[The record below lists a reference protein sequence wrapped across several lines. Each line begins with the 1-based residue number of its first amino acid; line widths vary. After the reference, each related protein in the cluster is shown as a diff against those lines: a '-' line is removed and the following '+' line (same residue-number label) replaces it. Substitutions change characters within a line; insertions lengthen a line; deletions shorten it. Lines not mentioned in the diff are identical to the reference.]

1 MEPSLISF
9 LSFLITF
16 QLLFVGIFLITHK
29 KGNRRNNILL
39 GTIFILIAWNMGNLT
54 LQMNGVVFKWE
65 FLQDIDDGFF
75 LLYGPIFYLYAQG
88 VIFKDFKLSRGNLL
102 HLIPYLLLTISLL
115 SFKNLTPVTSEDIIM
130 NDLPWQF
137 YLIGALMYAHFFVY
151 LGLTYK
157 SLLKYR
163 KIIKENY
170 SQIDQINLD
179 WLSVSINTF
188 ALVAFVSLIQSFIT
202 LAENRSVFMVTSVLL
217 LIFIFYFV
225 NKVILKALRQPEIFA
240 GIAQNETSKYLGSNL
255 TPSQI
260 EEYKKQLLALLNTEK
275 PFLNPQV
282 SLTDLSEK
290 LSVSTKHLSQVINQS
305 FNKSFF
311 DFVNTYRIQEVQQI
325 LKESKDDKLTVLEAM
340 YEAGFNSKSSFNTAF
355 KKETGQ
361 TPSEFR
367 KKHLT
372 NAFDILISVDCDNHS
387 GDICC
392 IIY

>member
-1 MEPSLISF
+1 MDLSLISY
-9 LSFLITF
+9 LSFLIAF

-29 KGNRRNNILL
+29 KGIRRNNILL
-39 GTIFILIAWNMGNLT
+39 GTIFVLIAWNVGDLT
-54 LQMNGVVFKWE
+54 LQMNGVVLKWE
-65 FLQDIDDGFF
+65 FLQHIDDGFF

-88 VIFKDFKLSRGNLL
+88 VIFRDFKLSSRNLL

-115 SFKNLTPVTSEDIIM
+115 SFRNLTPSISEEIIK
-130 NDLPWQF
+130 NNLPWQF
-137 YLIGALMYAHFFVY
+137 YLITALMYAHFFVY
-151 LGLTYK
+151 LGLSYK
-157 SLLKYR
+157 SLWKYR
-163 KIIKENY
+163 QIIKNKY

-179 WLSVSINTF
+179 WLSSSLNTF
-188 ALVAFVSLIQSFIT
+188 GLLTFVSLINNFIP
-202 LAENRSVFMVTSVLL
+202 LAENRSVFMVTLVLL
-217 LIFIFYFV
+217 LIFVFFFV

-255 TPSQI
+255 TSSQI

-311 DFVNTYRIQEVQQI
+311 DFINTYRIQEAQQI
-325 LKESKDDKLTVLEAM
+325 LKKSKDDKMTVLEVM
-340 YEAGFNSKSSFNTAF
+340 YQVGFNSKSSFNAAF

-361 TPSEFR
+361 TPTEFR
-367 KKHLT
+367 KM
-372 NAFDILISVDCDNHS
+372 I
-387 GDICC
+387 
-392 IIY
+392 

>member
-1 MEPSLISF
+1 MDLSLISY

-16 QLLFVGIFLITHK
+16 QLVFVGIFLITHK

-39 GTIFILIAWNMGNLT
+39 GTIFILIAWNMGDLT

-65 FLQDIDDGFF
+65 FLQLLDDGFF

-88 VIFKDFKLSRGNLL
+88 VIFRDFKLSSGNLL

-115 SFKNLTPVTSEDIIM
+115 SLRNLTPSTSEEIIK

-137 YLIGALMYAHFFVY
+137 YLISALMYAHFFVY

-157 SLLKYR
+157 SLWKYR
-163 KIIKENY
+163 KIIKNKY

-179 WLSVSINTF
+179 WLSFSINTF
-188 ALVAFVSLIQSFIT
+188 GLLTFVSLIQNFIA
-202 LAENRSVFMVTSVLL
+202 LAENRSVFMVTLVLL

-240 GIAQNETSKYLGSNL
+240 GITQNETSKYLGSNL

-260 EEYKKQLLALLNTEK
+260 EEYKKQLLALLRTEK

-311 DFVNTYRIQEVQQI
+311 DFINTYRIQEVQQI
-325 LKESKDDKLTVLEAM
+325 LKESKDDKMTVLEVM

-361 TPSEFR
+361 TPTEFR
-367 KKHLT
+367 KM
-372 NAFDILISVDCDNHS
+372 I
-387 GDICC
+387 
-392 IIY
+392 

>member
-1 MEPSLISF
+1 MDPSLISL

-39 GTIFILIAWNMGNLT
+39 GTIFILIAWNMGDLT

-65 FLQDIDDGFF
+65 FLQIIDSGFF

-88 VIFKDFKLSRGNLL
+88 VIFKDFKLSSGSLL

-115 SFKNLTPVTSEDIIM
+115 SLRNLTPSTSEEIIKG
-130 NDLPWQF
+130 DLPWQF
-137 YLIGALMYAHFFVY
+137 YLISALMYAHVFVY

-163 KIIKENY
+163 KIIKNKY

-179 WLSVSINTF
+179 WLSFALNTF
-188 ALVAFVSLIQSFIT
+188 GLLAFISLIQNFIV
-202 LAENRSVFMVTSVLL
+202 LAKNRSVFMVTLVLL
-217 LIFIFYFV
+217 LIFVFYFV

-240 GIAQNETSKYLGSNL
+240 GITQNETTKYLGSNL

-260 EEYKKQLLALLNTEK
+260 EEYKKQLLALLRTEK

-290 LSVSTKHLSQVINQS
+290 LSVPTKHLSQVINQS

-311 DFVNTYRIQEVQQI
+311 DFINTYRIQEVQQT
-325 LKESKDDKLTVLEAM
+325 LKESMDDKLTVLEAM
-340 YEAGFNSKSSFNTAF
+340 YQAGFNSKSSFNTAF

-361 TPSEFR
+361 TPTEFR
-367 KKHLT
+367 KM
-372 NAFDILISVDCDNHS
+372 I
-387 GDICC
+387 
-392 IIY
+392 

>member
-1 MEPSLISF
+1 
-9 LSFLITF
+9 
-16 QLLFVGIFLITHK
+16 
-29 KGNRRNNILL
+29 
-39 GTIFILIAWNMGNLT
+39 
-54 LQMNGVVFKWE
+54 
-65 FLQDIDDGFF
+65 
-75 LLYGPIFYLYAQG
+75 
-88 VIFKDFKLSRGNLL
+88 L
-102 HLIPYLLLTISLL
+102 HLIPYLLLTILL
-115 SFKNLTPVTSEDIIM
+115 LFLKNLTPVTSEEIIK

-137 YLIGALMYAHFFVY
+137 YLINALMYVHIFVY

-157 SLLKYR
+157 SLWKYR
-163 KIIKENY
+163 QIIKNKY

-179 WLSVSINTF
+179 WLSFSINTF
-188 ALVAFVSLIQSFIT
+188 GLLTFVSLIQSFIG
-202 LAENRSVFMVTSVLL
+202 LAENRSVFIATFVLL

-260 EEYKKQLLALLNTEK
+260 EEYKKQLLALLRTEK

-290 LSVSTKHLSQVINQS
+290 LSVSSKHLSQVINQS

-311 DFVNTYRIQEVQQI
+311 DFINTFRIQEVKQI

-340 YEAGFNSKSSFNTAF
+340 YQAGFNSKSSFNTAF

-361 TPSEFR
+361 TPTQFR
-367 KKHLT
+367 KM
-372 NAFDILISVDCDNHS
+372 I
-387 GDICC
+387 
-392 IIY
+392 

>member
-1 MEPSLISF
+1 MEPSLISL
-9 LSFLITF
+9 LSFLVTF

-39 GTIFILIAWNMGNLT
+39 STIFILIAWNMGDLT

-65 FLQDIDDGFF
+65 FLQHIDDGFF

-88 VIFKDFKLSRGNLL
+88 VIFRDFKLSSGNLL

-115 SFKNLTPVTSEDIIM
+115 SLRNFTPSTSEEIIK
-130 NDLPWQF
+130 NELPWQF
-137 YLIGALMYAHFFVY
+137 YLISALMYAHIFVY

-157 SLLKYR
+157 SLWKYR
-163 KIIKENY
+163 KIIRNKY

-179 WLSVSINTF
+179 WLSFALNTF
-188 ALVAFVSLIQSFIT
+188 GLITFISLIQSFIA
-202 LAENRSVFMVTSVLL
+202 LAENRSAFIATVVLL

-240 GIAQNETSKYLGSNL
+240 GITQNETTKYMGSNL
-255 TPSQI
+255 MPSQI
-260 EEYKKQLLALLNTEK
+260 EEYKKQLLALLRTEK
-275 PFLNPQV
+275 LFLNPQV

-290 LSVSTKHLSQVINQS
+290 LSVSSKHLSQVINQS

-311 DFVNTYRIQEVQQI
+311 DFINTFRIQEVKQI

-340 YEAGFNSKSSFNTAF
+340 YQAGFNSKSSFNTAF

-361 TPSEFR
+361 TPTEFR
-367 KKHLT
+367 KM
-372 NAFDILISVDCDNHS
+372 I
-387 GDICC
+387 
-392 IIY
+392 

>member
-1 MEPSLISF
+1 VDPSLISF

-29 KGNRRNNILL
+29 KGNQRNNILL
-39 GTIFILIAWNMGNLT
+39 GTIFILVAWNMGDLT

-65 FLQDIDDGFF
+65 FLQHIDDGFF

-88 VIFKDFKLSRGNLL
+88 VIFRDFKLTSGNLL
-102 HLIPYLLLTISLL
+102 HLIPYLLLTILLL
-115 SFKNLTPVTSEDIIM
+115 SFRNFAPGTSEEIIK

-137 YLIGALMYAHFFVY
+137 YLISALMYAHIFIY

-157 SLLKYR
+157 SLWKYR
-163 KIIKENY
+163 KIIKNKY

-179 WLSVSINTF
+179 WLSFSLNTF
-188 ALVAFVSLIQSFIT
+188 GLLTFVSLIHNFIT
-202 LAENRSVFMVTSVLL
+202 LTGNRSVFIVTLVLL
-217 LIFIFYFV
+217 LIFIIYFV

-240 GIAQNETSKYLGSNL
+240 GITQNETTKYLGSNL

-260 EEYKKQLLALLNTEK
+260 EEYKKQLLTLLRTEK
-275 PFLNPQV
+275 SFLDPQV

-311 DFVNTYRIQEVQQI
+311 DFINTYRIQEVQQI
-325 LKESKDDKLTVLEAM
+325 LKESMDDKMTVLEAM
-340 YEAGFNSKSSFNTAF
+340 YQAGFNSKSSFNTAF

-361 TPSEFR
+361 TPTEFR
-367 KKHLT
+367 KM
-372 NAFDILISVDCDNHS
+372 I
-387 GDICC
+387 
-392 IIY
+392 

>member
-1 MEPSLISF
+1 MDPSLISL

-29 KGNRRNNILL
+29 KGNQRNNILL
-39 GTIFILIAWNMGNLT
+39 GTIFILIAWNMGVLT

-65 FLQDIDDGFF
+65 FLLHIDDGFI

-88 VIFKDFKLSRGNLL
+88 VIFRDFKLSSGNLL
-102 HLIPYLLLTISLL
+102 HLIPYLLLTILLL
-115 SFKNLTPVTSEDIIM
+115 SLRNLTPITSEEIIE

-137 YLIGALMYAHFFVY
+137 YPISALMYAHFFVY

-157 SLLKYR
+157 SLWKYR
-163 KIIKENY
+163 KIIKNKY

-179 WLSVSINTF
+179 WLSFSLNTF
-188 ALVAFVSLIQSFIT
+188 GLLTFVSLIHNFIT
-202 LAENRSVFMVTSVLL
+202 LTGNRSVFIVTLVLL

-240 GIAQNETSKYLGSNL
+240 GITQNETSKYLGSNL

-260 EEYKKQLLALLNTEK
+260 EEYKKQLLVLLRTEK
-275 PFLNPQV
+275 SFLNPQV

-311 DFVNTYRIQEVQQI
+311 DFINTYRIQEVQQI

-361 TPSEFR
+361 TPTEFR
-367 KKHLT
+367 KM
-372 NAFDILISVDCDNHS
+372 I
-387 GDICC
+387 
-392 IIY
+392 